1 MKPHIFKKA
10 FKSTIPVLAGY
21 IVLGAG
27 FGMIMKANNIGTVWA
42 VLMSVFIYAGS
53 MQYAAVGLITSGAS
67 LLSAAVTT
75 LMVNARHLFYGISMI
90 DKYKDA
96 GLRKPYLIF
105 SLTDETY
112 SIVCSSKEDTRFCFW
127 VSLLNQIYWVCGTIM
142 GSLAGTYMKINT
154 KGNCLSGEGFAVC
167 CNGNACCVLH
177 EGHAGFRAKLCYP
190 LSGFCRC
197 CCGELH
203 LKAQHSCEHCQ
214 RHGFLY
220 DTGSVCV
227 QVNL

>member
-1 MKPHIFKKA
+1 M
-10 FKSTIPVLAGY
+10 LAGY

-27 FGMIMKANNIGTVWA
+27 FGMIMKANNIGAVWA

-96 GLRKPYLIF
+96 GIRMPYLIF

-154 KGNCLSGEGFAVC
+154 TGIDFALTALFITVFTQQWLSEKNHFPAICGVAVSVLCLLIFGKDRFLIPSMVLITAAVLIR
-167 CNGNACCVLH
+167 G
-177 EGHAGFRAKLCYP
+177 Y
-190 LSGFCRC
+190 
-197 CCGELH
+197 
-203 LKAQHSCEHCQ
+203 
-214 RHGFLY
+214 
-220 DTGSVCV
+220 VCKE
-227 QVNL
+227 VNSIE

>member
-1 MKPHIFKKA
+1 MKPHILQKA

-27 FGMIMKANNIGTVWA
+27 FGMIMKANNIGAVWA

-96 GLRKPYLIF
+96 GIRMPYLIF

-154 KGNCLSGEGFAVC
+154 TGIDFALTALFITVFTQQWLSEKNHFPAICGVAVSVLCLLIFGKDRFLIPSMVLITAAVLIR
-167 CNGNACCVLH
+167 G
-177 EGHAGFRAKLCYP
+177 Y
-190 LSGFCRC
+190 
-197 CCGELH
+197 
-203 LKAQHSCEHCQ
+203 
-214 RHGFLY
+214 
-220 DTGSVCV
+220 VCKE
-227 QVNL
+227 VNSIE